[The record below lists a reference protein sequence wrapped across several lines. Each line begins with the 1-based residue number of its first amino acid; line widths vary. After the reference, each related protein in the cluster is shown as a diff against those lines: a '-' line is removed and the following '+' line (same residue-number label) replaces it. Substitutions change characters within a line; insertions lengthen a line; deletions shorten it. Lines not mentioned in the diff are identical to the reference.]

1 VRASRERELAF
12 TSYLRLGAMAAVVG
26 VHTLASIVSND
37 AIRGSATW
45 WVATALDLGSS
56 WCVPLFIMVS
66 GTLLLEPDGLGAGAF
81 YRRRLRRIAIP
92 LVVAH
97 VGYFALRAVGGEHLT
112 PSIIVHDLL
121 HATVY
126 TQLYFFWII
135 LGLYLVTPLL
145 RRVIGGDPRVALA
158 TGAAALA
165 WMVAVSS
172 GAAMLHAIGQP
183 VAIWQPAALTL
194 WVPYLGYF
202 VLGYALRS
210 WVAGPG
216 ALAAAVA
223 SFLLADALV
232 VWHYTVGLRFAV
244 ADVLLGG
251 GYQSLPVA
259 VSAVALFV
267 IGRRLVT
274 PGSRLAAPALAP
286 VARTLGALT
295 LGVFIV
301 HVAILRLAR
310 ALPMLGFADATSR
323 LPLALVLFAV
333 ALTGS
338 FALCALVA
346 RVPVLRRSIGL

>member
-1 VRASRERELAF
+1 MRASRERELAF

-232 VWHYTVGLRFAV
+232 VWHYTVGLRFAI

-251 GYQSLPVA
+251 GYQGLPVA

-267 IGRRLVT
+267 IEFVADKDTRAPFPRAARFAERFAQAALDAGLVIW
-274 PGSRLAAPALAP
+274 PNVGQADGVDGDIAMLAP
-286 VARTLGALT
+286 PFVITDEQVDELVSLFGQAVRTVT
-295 LGVFIV
+295 EGVE
-301 HVAILRLAR
+301 AS
-310 ALPMLGFADATSR
+310 T
-323 LPLALVLFAV
+323 
-333 ALTGS
+333 
-338 FALCALVA
+338 
-346 RVPVLRRSIGL
+346 